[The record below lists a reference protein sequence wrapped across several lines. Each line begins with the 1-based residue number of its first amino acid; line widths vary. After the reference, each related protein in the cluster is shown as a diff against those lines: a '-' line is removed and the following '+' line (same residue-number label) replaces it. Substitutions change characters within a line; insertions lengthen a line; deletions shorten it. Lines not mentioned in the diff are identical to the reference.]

1 MADNRIRFI
10 FEIND
15 AGKAKVQ
22 GLTKDFVS
30 LDNAINKVNTDLK
43 RQASEMNKT
52 GKSTKNMVDKTGLAG
67 ATLVELSRT
76 ISDSN
81 YGFTAMANNISQLST
96 LFITLL
102 ATTGGLGNGLKELK
116 KAFMGPLGFIVLFN
130 VAVAAIEKMAM
141 KAKTTKKEV
150 DALRGAFTDTAGD
163 LQTFVEL
170 IDRGNISNRDL
181 DEALIAL
188 KKTYPGLN
196 IQIDENRRLTKES
209 RLEID
214 KKIKKL
220 RELAKTQAFQKELE
234 KIYAKEIRLELDTA
248 ETIKNIREE
257 ASSNLLTGAT
267 FVSEASRDIQAE
279 EKKGREARIVTL
291 EKERDDELAILKKRK
306 EGILAMAEDMGA
318 AAGLLG
324 GKDDPFMAVGKI
336 TKQVM
341 DSIFPP
347 EEEKTPGQKFA
358 EDILNGYDAVELGA
372 KKHTLSMEE
381 INFRLAM
388 IDADRLDHFASAT
401 DSLAGLFGER
411 TAVGKAFAVAT
422 AVIDTYAGANLALKD
437 TTITNTFARI
447 AAVTAVIATGL
458 ANVKNILSVDEKGG
472 GATSSAPKGAGA
484 GASQAPVFNVVG
496 QSNVDQL
503 GRAISGARNEP
514 LKAYVVGSEVSN
526 QQDLDN
532 KIIQSATLG

>member
-234 KIYAKEIRLELDTA
+234 KIYAKEVRLELDTA

-381 INFRLAM
+381 INFRLAL
-388 IDADRLDHFASAT
+388 IDAERLDHFASAT
-401 DSLAGLFGER
+401 DALAGLFGER
-411 TAVGKAFAVAT
+411 TAAGKAFAVAT
-422 AVIDTYAGANLALKD
+422 ATIDAYSAGNAVLKD
-437 TTITNTFARI
+437 PYFIARPYERFA
-447 AAVTAVIATGL
+447 AMTAIVATGL
-458 ANVKNILSVDEKGG
+458 ANVKNILAVDESGQT
-472 GATSSAPKGAGA
+472 TSAGTAGA
-484 GASQAPVFNVVG
+484 GSSQAPVFNVVG